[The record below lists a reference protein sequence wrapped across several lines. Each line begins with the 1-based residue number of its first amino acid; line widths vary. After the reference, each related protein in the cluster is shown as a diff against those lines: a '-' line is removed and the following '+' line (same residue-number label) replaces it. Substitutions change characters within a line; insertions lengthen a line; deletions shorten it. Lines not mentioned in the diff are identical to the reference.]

1 MSEKIKR
8 NETIK
13 RILYN
18 QKIASIFVFE
28 DGDFI
33 IFDNF
38 EYSNLYDKETL
49 YPKITLEISIRNF
62 FYYFTEEEF
71 GLYIKNKY
79 KIFKFKN
86 NRTEYN
92 EIQTFELKE
101 FEEGNKLMRI
111 SNNDI
116 LFFKCF
122 KDSHLHF
129 HVSIYKKDKNND
141 NDSFLY
147 KIQEQ
152 YSINKCDEII
162 EISNKELLG
171 YRKELYSEIL
181 KLFILYND
189 SYKIKKENSIKMEV
203 EKSKKRLYFTTK
215 IFEKSNKL
223 ICGGCYNLYIID
235 LDLLELET
243 TINISRIISKIIV
256 RPNGNLLVLTYKDR
270 INEENIFESGI
281 RYYYINR
288 IKINFETNELIEN
301 KEIDIPGK
309 DGIHCS
315 FFDFYNYPNNGIL
328 FIIDK
333 YLLIFNNFNE
343 IKDEKSHFNQKKTE
357 DLFDCLK
364 QNSFP
369 LPQKEIP
376 NLINEN
382 KKIANFSNNSNS
394 TLNTDSN
401 IREIKI
407 GIYTGVRNVVKYCN
421 SLFKERTIKTLKFS
435 AVGGT
440 IGKLVSIV
448 ETLKILNPGL
458 YQQNK

>member
-92 EIQTFELKE
+92 EIQTFDLKE

-116 LFFKCF
+116 LFFKCY

-129 HVSIYKKDKNND
+129 HVSIYKKYKNND

-189 SYKIKKENSIKMEV
+189 SYKIKKRK
-203 EKSKKRLYFTTK
+203 
-215 IFEKSNKL
+215 
-223 ICGGCYNLYIID
+223 
-235 LDLLELET
+235 
-243 TINISRIISKIIV
+243 
-256 RPNGNLLVLTYKDR
+256 
-270 INEENIFESGI
+270 
-281 RYYYINR
+281 
-288 IKINFETNELIEN
+288 
-301 KEIDIPGK
+301 
-309 DGIHCS
+309 
-315 FFDFYNYPNNGIL
+315 
-328 FIIDK
+328 
-333 YLLIFNNFNE
+333 
-343 IKDEKSHFNQKKTE
+343 FNQ
-357 DLFDCLK
+357 
-364 QNSFP
+364 NGSR
-369 LPQKEIP
+369 KE
-376 NLINEN
+376 
-382 KKIANFSNNSNS
+382 
-394 TLNTDSN
+394 
-401 IREIKI
+401 
-407 GIYTGVRNVVKYCN
+407 
-421 SLFKERTIKTLKFS
+421 
-435 AVGGT
+435 
-440 IGKLVSIV
+440 
-448 ETLKILNPGL
+448 
-458 YQQNK
+458 